1 MPRRTPAP
9 PRPAAGPGTGRCA
22 ARSCGDPGGRG
33 EASAEGGD
41 PGQEGA
47 PDPES
52 GCLSPHPWNLGREL
66 GFCLFASVS
75 PPPGGGV
82 GPWLLGFPAVWAF
95 GGFCR
100 GKGKMGLGWRS
111 QQKEG
116 SVQHLMQSEL
126 LQIQNWSVPNP
137 VPLQVP
143 EEPHHSPRAKLL
155 AWPQLPFLP
164 THSPSC
170 PCQSSA
176 PEPPASALCRLPSS
190 VPPQPL
196 ALARPHSLP
205 VNPHPGLRPGLLPA
219 SSSPHSELT
228 LFLPYFQPSCGFP
241 VPQLPG
247 LAFIYIYLFMY
258 LFNCTRS

>member
-1 MPRRTPAP
+1 MRCTELWRSWRQGGGVSGRRG
-9 PRPAAGPGTGRCA
+9 PRP
-22 ARSCGDPGGRG
+22 GRG
-33 EASAEGGD
+33 TRPRIWMPES
-41 PGQEGA
+41 P
-47 PDPES
+47 PPES
-52 GCLSPHPWNLGREL
+52 GPGIGILPLCFSLQVEGLGR
-66 GFCLFASVS
+66 GFWGFLRCGLLEGFVGARERWGWV
-75 PPPGGGV
+75 GGHS
-82 GPWLLGFPAVWAF
+82 
-95 GGFCR
+95 R
-100 GKGKMGLGWRS
+100 R
-111 QQKEG
+111 QG

-137 VPLQVP
+137 APLQVP

-164 THSPSC
+164 THSPTC

-196 ALARPHSLP
+196 ALARPHSLT
-205 VNPHPGLRPGLLPA
+205 VSPHPSLRPGLLPA

-241 VPQLPG
+241 VPQSPG
-247 LAFIYIYLFMY
+247 LAFIYIYIYLFIYLFMY